1 MCFLLALLRGY
12 GKPCANPQM
21 SNGDDTDEIKSFQA
35 HRLGTWAELI
45 GASFLIRRKFEV
57 FIHTGSQ
64 SICDLVAFQRRG
76 AVGKLDPVLID
87 VKFVNLDL
95 DRAGPKPLSHEQIR
109 AGVVRMVVGADGAV
123 VCEWDLNTKGR
134 NRSSN
139 EHTGKA
145 GAKLSVTTNTAKDN

>member
-1 MCFLLALLRGY
+1 
-12 GKPCANPQM
+12 M
-21 SNGDDTDEIKSFQA
+21 SNEDNADEIKSFQA

-76 AVGKLDPVLID
+76 IHEIKPILID
-87 VKFVNLDL
+87 VKIVNLDL

-109 AGVVRMVVGADGAV
+109 AGVVRMIVGTDGAV
-123 VCEWDLNTKGR
+123 VCEWDLKTKGT
-134 NRSSN
+134 NRSN
-139 EHTGKA
+139 EYTNKA